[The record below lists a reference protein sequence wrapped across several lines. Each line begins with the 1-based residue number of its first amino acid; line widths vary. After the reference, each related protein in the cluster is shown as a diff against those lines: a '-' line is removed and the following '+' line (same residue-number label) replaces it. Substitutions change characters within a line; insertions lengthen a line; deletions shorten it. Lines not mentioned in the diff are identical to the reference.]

1 MDRLAKELEKV
12 DLAGENGEI
21 ADLNVNL
28 DGTSELDGSE
38 QIELLDDALSAK
50 SEDDR
55 RGTRTPKYLFPYM
68 VLIAPYLDD
77 IEESAATS
85 PRAQLER
92 QSSSSSIRSATS
104 TASRESRGVS
114 RTSGLRE
121 SPASKT
127 TEVTPVEEDPIERR
141 ARERE
146 ERTRQR
152 QKYEI
157 RGVSLFGNLY

>member
-21 ADLNVNL
+21 ADLNINL

-38 QIELLDDALSAK
+38 QIEHLDDALSAK
-50 SEDDR
+50 SEDENK
-55 RGTRTPKYLFPYM
+55 RGTRLMTRFPYM
-68 VLIAPYLDD
+68 VLMILYLD
-77 IEESAATS
+77 EAGEAS
-85 PRAQLER
+85 PRGKFER

-104 TASRESRGVS
+104 SASRESRGVS
-114 RTSGLRE
+114 SASELRG

-127 TEVTPVEEDPIERR
+127 VDASPVEEDPIERR

-146 ERTRQR
+146 ERQRQR
-152 QKYEI
+152 QK
-157 RGVSLFGNLY
+157 